1 MRPIKRKTYHN
12 LMRVVRMIQAKG
24 YDFDTAVHLAHQ
36 KFDQYED
43 NPNGLPILALV
54 DMIIP
59 AEDYYSSYC

>member
-12 LMRVVRMIQAKG
+12 FQRVVNLILAKG
-24 YDFDTAVHLAHQ
+24 YDRPTAVQLAHQ
-36 KFDQYED
+36 KFDQYEN
-43 NPNGLPILALV
+43 NPNGLPILTLV